1 MITSRCRYSHA
12 TLKRGTKVDG
22 KENHANVN
30 FPPPLIHLV
39 AIMTAVGIDT
49 LFPLALAAHGLSA
62 MLGPVL
68 MVLSALIAGS
78 AFRQFARNDNPVLPN
93 QPVKG
98 LMKGL
103 MDEGAFRFTRNP
115 LYLALGLLH
124 AGIGLI
130 SGNGWVLITLLPALL
145 VVRYYVI
152 TREEAYLARR
162 FGQNYLDYKARVR
175 RWF

>member
-22 KENHANVN
+22 KENHANVH

-39 AIMTAVGIDT
+39 AIMTTVGIDT
-49 LFPLALAAHGLSA
+49 LFQLALPAHGLLS

-68 MVLSALIAGS
+68 MVLSVLIAGS
-78 AFRQFARNDNPVLPN
+78 AFRQFARNDNPVPPN

-98 LMKGL
+98 LME
-103 MDEGAFRFTRNP
+103 EGAFRFTRNP

-130 SGNGWVLITLLPALL
+130 SGNAWVLITLLPALL

-162 FGQNYLDYKARVR
+162 FGQDYLDYKARVR